1 MRSAVRRI
9 PLHQVT
15 ANRIPLLP
23 LVLILLAAVPMLV
36 GCEALMRSMG
46 SVSESEQGAES
57 ERVSL
62 QKQHEKLQ
70 ERQVLLEKSLSQQV
84 TLGRDLEERV
94 AKVNMLLLEKEAQ
107 LAELN
112 NRLGEAILEVVRA
125 KAKLRSLESKA
136 EAASNLA
143 EAEIALKALS
153 TKSPEISRD
162 PKYARAVELLRLGAE
177 EFKKQN
183 FGGALYLSGQA
194 KGLIRESQEQSLNR
208 KDLPLLL
215 GEIPF
220 TLPVR
225 LKARDASNL
234 RAEPTLNSKVM
245 LRLKAGDALIGHSYR
260 GKWVRVQNGS
270 GQVGWVYYDLVGAR

>member
-1 MRSAVRRI
+1 MRRVQT
-9 PLHQVT
+9 PLPSS
-15 ANRIPLLP
+15 NRIPFLSIIP
-23 LVLILLAAVPMLV
+23 LLLASSLAVS
-36 GCEALMRSMG
+36 GCQAMMRALG
-46 SVSESEQGAES
+46 SLSGSEQSPESEQTI
-57 ERVSL
+57 L
-62 QKQHEKLQ
+62 QKQQEELQ
-70 ERQVLLEKSLSQQV
+70 QRQVVLEKSLSQQV

-94 AKVNMLLLEKEAQ
+94 ARLNMLLIEKEAQ
-107 LAELN
+107 VDELN
-112 NRLGEAILEVVRA
+112 SRLGEAILEVVRA

-143 EAEIALKALS
+143 EAEIALKALR
-153 TKSPEISRD
+153 TKSPQISGD
-162 PKYARAVELLRLGAE
+162 PKYVRAVELLRLGAE

-194 KGLIRESQEQSLNR
+194 KGLIRESQEQSLSR
-208 KDLPLLL
+208 QDLPLLL

-234 RAEPTLNSKVM
+234 RAAPTLNSKVM
-245 LRLKAGDALIGHSYR
+245 TRLQAGDPLIGHSYR

-270 GQVGWVYYDLVGAR
+270 GQVGWVYFDLVGAR

>member
-1 MRSAVRRI
+1 MRG
-9 PLHQVT
+9 L
-15 ANRIPLLP
+15 
-23 LVLILLAAVPMLV
+23 
-36 GCEALMRSMG
+36 G
-46 SVSESEQGAES
+46 SLSGSEQGPESEQTI
-57 ERVSL
+57 L
-62 QKQHEKLQ
+62 QKQQEELQ
-70 ERQVLLEKSLSQQV
+70 QRQVVLEKSLSQQV

-94 AKVNMLLLEKEAQ
+94 ARLNMLLIEKEAQ
-107 LAELN
+107 VDELN
-112 NRLGEAILEVVRA
+112 SRLGEAILEVVRA

-143 EAEIALKALS
+143 EAEIALKALR
-153 TKSPEISRD
+153 TKSPQISGD
-162 PKYARAVELLRLGAE
+162 PKYVRAVELLRLGAE

-194 KGLIRESQEQSLNR
+194 KGLIRESQEQSLSR
-208 KDLPLLL
+208 QDLPLLL

-234 RAEPTLNSKVM
+234 RAAPTLNSKVM
-245 LRLKAGDALIGHSYR
+245 TRLQAGDPLIGHSYR

>member
-1 MRSAVRRI
+1 MRRVQT
-9 PLHQVT
+9 PLPSS
-15 ANRIPLLP
+15 NRIPFLSIIP
-23 LVLILLAAVPMLV
+23 LLLASSLAVS
-36 GCEALMRSMG
+36 GCQAMMRALG
-46 SVSESEQGAES
+46 SLSGSEQSPESEQTI
-57 ERVSL
+57 L
-62 QKQHEKLQ
+62 QKQQEELQ
-70 ERQVLLEKSLSQQV
+70 QRQVVLEKSLSQQV

-94 AKVNMLLLEKEAQ
+94 ARLNMLLIEKEAQ
-107 LAELN
+107 VDELN
-112 NRLGEAILEVVRA
+112 SRLGEAILEVVRA

-143 EAEIALKALS
+143 EAEIALKALR
-153 TKSPEISRD
+153 TKSPQISGD
-162 PKYARAVELLRLGAE
+162 PKYVRAVELLRLGAE

-194 KGLIRESQEQSLNR
+194 KGLIRESQEQSLSR
-208 KDLPLLL
+208 QDLPLLL

-234 RAEPTLNSKVM
+234 RAAPTLNSKVM
-245 LRLKAGDALIGHSYR
+245 TRLQAGDPLIGHSYR

>member
-1 MRSAVRRI
+1 MRRVQT
-9 PLHQVT
+9 PLPSS
-15 ANRIPLLP
+15 NRIPFLSIIP
-23 LVLILLAAVPMLV
+23 LLLASSLAVS
-36 GCEALMRSMG
+36 GCQAMMRALG
-46 SVSESEQGAES
+46 SLSGSEQSPESEQTI
-57 ERVSL
+57 L
-62 QKQHEKLQ
+62 QKQQEELQ
-70 ERQVLLEKSLSQQV
+70 QRQVVLEKSLSQQV

-94 AKVNMLLLEKEAQ
+94 ARLNMLLIEKEAQ
-107 LAELN
+107 VDELN
-112 NRLGEAILEVVRA
+112 SRLGEAILEVVRA

-143 EAEIALKALS
+143 EAEIALKALH
-153 TKSPEISRD
+153 TKSPQISDD
-162 PKYARAVELLRLGAE
+162 PKYVRAVELLRLGAE

-194 KGLIRESQEQSLNR
+194 KGLIRESQEQSLSR
-208 KDLPLLL
+208 QDLPLLL

-234 RAEPTLNSKVM
+234 RAAPTLNSKVM
-245 LRLKAGDALIGHSYR
+245 TRLQAGDPLIGHSYR